1 MGLQLHDAL
10 AAQNSDSAS
19 MNWLKANPVIAAIA
33 AVALIGTAVT
43 GFLAMQE
50 AARLEQAVIA
60 LNTQASALRR
70 LEAKQPFPK
79 PENLKAVQES
89 VNAYKAAIDGF
100 KQKLNAIEVP
110 LDEKITPQ
118 IFQDNLRQAVNDL
131 QNEAKKNQVALPEKF
146 FFGFDAYQTQLPTQ
160 DEVKKLHREFQAI
173 KGLVGAIVPLGII
186 SIDTLVRHP
195 AAKPTALTPDP
206 KAPSAKPDQPAPAP
220 ILVDSFTLGITAPQK
235 SFINAFDKI
244 PDSPGFL
251 VVRSM
256 TIENTSPAPPPKNAP
271 GQPGT
276 PPPGAPNLKAPAS
289 DKLPMIFG
297 SEAVK
302 ATMLFEVP
310 DFPEAPAPTPTPPKK

>member
-1 MGLQLHDAL
+1 
-10 AAQNSDSAS
+10 
-19 MNWLKANPVIAAIA
+19 MNWFKENPVIAAIA

-43 GFLAMQE
+43 GFLALEE
-50 AARLEQAVIA
+50 AARLEQAVLD
-60 LNTQASALRR
+60 LNTQASTLRR

-79 PENLKAVQES
+79 PENLKAVEES
-89 VNAYKAAIDGF
+89 VNAYKAAIDAF
-100 KQKLNAIEVP
+100 KQKLNTIEVP

-131 QNEAKKNQVALPEKF
+131 RNEATKNKVALPEKF

-160 DEVKKLHREFQAI
+160 DEVKKLNRELQVI
-173 KGLVGAIVPLGII
+173 KGLVAAIVPLGII

-195 AAKPTALTPDP
+195 AATPPAPIPDP
-206 KAPSAKPDQPAPAP
+206 KAPPAKPDQVAPEP
-220 ILVDSFTLGITAPQK
+220 IQFDSFTLGITAPQK
-235 SFINAFDKI
+235 SFINSFDKI
-244 PDSPGFL
+244 SDSPGFL

-256 TIENTSPAPPPKNAP
+256 SIENTNPAPPLKNPPA
-271 GQPGT
+271 QPGT

-289 DKLPMIFG
+289 EQLPMIFG

-310 DFPEAPAPTPTPPKK
+310 DFPAAPDPSPTPTPTPPIK